1 MIKLVVFDLW
11 RTLAYKDVAND
22 AYTAIARDVLPHSRI
37 GEFKKTFEQ
46 VIQTRRW
53 ISKAEAYKALLCRLG
68 VESSQASVAMLATA
82 MDSIEAK
89 ARLFPHTMP
98 LLCELVGEGY
108 RTALLSNSSEF
119 AVAQVRNRTELFE
132 HIDYPLFSYDVG
144 ALKPDLSVFQEMLDS
159 TRSEPGQ
166 TIMVGNSVFH
176 DVLPA
181 LQLGMHAFHFTTYE
195 RLRKDF
201 AGLGLVI
208 SGLQVQ
214 ANLI

>member
-98 LLCELVGEGY
+98 LLCELWEKDIGQRY
-108 RTALLSNSSEF
+108 YQIAASSRLRRSGIE
-119 AVAQVRNRTELFE
+119 
-132 HIDYPLFSYDVG
+132 PSYSSI
-144 ALKPDLSVFQEMLDS
+144 LI
-159 TRSEPGQ
+159 TRSSHMMLALSSQ
-166 TIMVGNSVFH
+166 TCQCSKRCWTAQGVSQGKPSWLETAYFMMYF
-176 DVLPA
+176 LPSSWGCT
-181 LQLGMHAFHFTTYE
+181 LF
-195 RLRKDF
+195 
-201 AGLGLVI
+201 I
-208 SGLQVQ
+208 SPHMSG
-214 ANLI
+214 